1 MKLTTKITL
10 SLVALALLATLLAAG
25 LSALAIS
32 GSFNRYVA
40 KNFTGRLERA
50 ALLLAEYYRA
60 KGSWEGI
67 QELLEDSAPKNRF
80 LLPGRPGN
88 QQHGPP
94 AGRVLGGP
102 WQGLMSGP
110 GYGDIFL
117 VDSEGKVVASSRKEL
132 VGSALPEVPAKYGVP
147 VKVDGTAVGTLV
159 AVNVQLGELEKEFT
173 GSVTAAAVSAAAAAS
188 LLALIIGYVIS
199 RRLVGPLA
207 SLSQAAHRLAGRDL
221 GYRVPVETEDEIGEL
236 ARSFNFMAESLECNE
251 RLKRNLVADAAH
263 ELRTPLSVLRGNL
276 ELLQEGVSVPS
287 PQTLMSL
294 HDEVVRISRL
304 VDELQEISL
313 AEAGEL
319 RLNLVEFSVQ
329 ELLEKAAALF
339 EGKARSK
346 DIEFIIRTGDDLP
359 PRLWADQDRVLQV
372 LLNLLDNAQK
382 HTGPGGRIGLTAES
396 CEEGVVF
403 RVEDTGSGIA
413 PEDLE
418 HVFDRFYRA
427 DRSRSRAGG
436 GTGLGLAIAKSLVEA
451 HGGKIWAESALGRGS
466 VFSFILPVKPRGI

>member
-1 MKLTTKITL
+1 MKLRTKITL
-10 SLVALALLATLLAAG
+10 SMVALALLATLLAAG
-25 LSALAIS
+25 MSAVAIS

-50 ALLLAEYYRA
+50 AVLLAEYYRIR
-60 KGSWEGI
+60 GSWEGL
-67 QELLEDSAPKNRF
+67 QDLLEDSAPKNRF
-80 LLPGRPGN
+80 LSPGRPGG
-88 QQHGPP
+88 QQYGYGP
-94 AGRVLGGP
+94 AGRFPAGP

-117 VDSEGKVVASSRKEL
+117 VDNGGKVVASSRAEF
-132 VGSALPEVPAKYGVP
+132 VGGPLPDIPAKYGVP
-147 VKVDGTAVGTLV
+147 VKVDGTVVGTLV

-173 GSVTAAAVSAAAAAS
+173 GSVAAAAAS
-188 LLALIIGYVIS
+188 AAAVVSFLALVTGYVIS
-199 RRLVGPLA
+199 KRLTRPLSA
-207 SLSQAAHRLAGRDL
+207 LSLAAHRLAGRDL
-221 GYRVPVETEDEIGEL
+221 GYRVPVDTEDEIGEL
-236 ARSFNFMAESLECNE
+236 AKSFNYMAESLERSE

-287 PQTLMSL
+287 PEVLMSL
-294 HDEVVRISRL
+294 HDEVVRMSRL

-313 AEAGEL
+313 AEAGDL
-319 RLNLVEFSVQ
+319 RLNWREFDVQ
-329 ELLEKAAALF
+329 ELLEKVAALF

-346 DIEFIIRTGDDLP
+346 GIEFDIRAGGEL

-382 HTGPGGRIGLTAES
+382 HTGPGGRIVLSAVPQEDGL
-396 CEEGVVF
+396 VF
-403 RVEDTGSGIA
+403 CVEDTGSGIA
-413 PEDLE
+413 KEDLE

-451 HGGKIWAESALGRGS
+451 HGGKIWAQSTPGRGS
-466 VFSFILPVKPRGI
+466 IFSFILPVKPRKI